1 MNLVSSYLP
10 ARALSFRASQ
20 HMAEH
25 RARQLQFAVMSSAST
40 SRDSAALQRAAG
52 NDNDSRFRLRAGCV
66 LILAAILFFARLGAR
81 ALWSSEFRWAEIAR
95 EMLVTHNY
103 FWPTINGHVYYDK
116 PLGSYWL
123 VIFSASLTGG
133 LNEAATRLPCAI
145 AGLLAVAILM
155 LLVRRLYDARTAILA
170 GVILATSFSFVF
182 FSRHASADVET
193 LTGELA
199 ALLLFNHNEER
210 GGGLWV
216 VGLWLIMAATS
227 LTKGLLGFALPLLVI
242 GVYSCLRDGV
252 VPFYEAISRGS
263 LVERIR
269 RLVERNRWFFN
280 WYTVVAVALGGLVYY
295 LPFQIS
301 SRLMGSEKGLQM
313 VYRENVVRFFHPFD
327 HRGPIYLYVYVIFAL
342 MAPWSALLPAAL
354 VETHALRRA
363 GAEPARADR
372 FALVYFWATFIFF
385 TVSGSRRSY
394 YILPILPAAAILVA
408 RTLAYPRESE
418 LRSMIARRLLTIGY
432 AIVAFSAI
440 AGIVLL
446 IPAWAILPRPYDS
459 FPQLPAEPA
468 FIVFWVVSVAAV
480 VYAIRKFSPSRV
492 AISVGA
498 VAYLAMV
505 YVFIFA
511 MPAAEAYRGEKPFGY
526 AVLNKIGGSTDRLV
540 LFKTE
545 GPLFYLN
552 PPKPIPEFERKQDL
566 QDAIAKGSV
575 RWMIVRRRDMP
586 KLDTPTAVELSE
598 ASYPWETDYNYRN
611 KVVLVRVGSAP

>member
-1 MNLVSSYLP
+1 MV
-10 ARALSFRASQ
+10 
-20 HMAEH
+20 
-25 RARQLQFAVMSSAST
+25 SASA
-40 SRDSAALQRAAG
+40 SRDSAASQPAAG

-123 VIFSASLTGG
+123 VIFSTPLTGG

-145 AGLLAVAILM
+145 AGLLAVALLM
-155 LLVRRLYDARTAILA
+155 LLVRRLYDARAAILA

-199 ALLLFNHNEER
+199 ALLLFNHNEDR

-252 VPFYEAISRGS
+252 VPFFEAISRGTPF
-263 LVERIR
+263 ERVR

-280 WYTVVAVALGGLVYY
+280 WYTVGAVALGGLVYY

-327 HRGPIYLYVYVIFAL
+327 HRGPIYLYVYVIFGL
-342 MAPWSALLPAAL
+342 MAPWSALLPASL
-354 VETHALRRA
+354 VETHGLRRCRRRA
-363 GAEPARADR
+363 CSRGSICVGLFLGDVHIFQRLGIAPQLLHPADSARRGDPGRQNARVSGRITLDDRPPPADYRLCDRCVQRDRRHRPADSGVGDSSASLRRVPATARRIRLHRVLGRIGRRGRATR
-372 FALVYFWATFIFF
+372 FA
-385 TVSGSRRSY
+385 
-394 YILPILPAAAILVA
+394 
-408 RTLAYPRESE
+408 
-418 LRSMIARRLLTIGY
+418 
-432 AIVAFSAI
+432 
-440 AGIVLL
+440 
-446 IPAWAILPRPYDS
+446 
-459 FPQLPAEPA
+459 
-468 FIVFWVVSVAAV
+468 
-480 VYAIRKFSPSRV
+480 
-492 AISVGA
+492 
-498 VAYLAMV
+498 
-505 YVFIFA
+505 
-511 MPAAEAYRGEKPFGY
+511 
-526 AVLNKIGGSTDRLV
+526 N
-540 LFKTE
+540 
-545 GPLFYLN
+545 
-552 PPKPIPEFERKQDL
+552 
-566 QDAIAKGSV
+566 
-575 RWMIVRRRDMP
+575 
-586 KLDTPTAVELSE
+586 
-598 ASYPWETDYNYRN
+598 
-611 KVVLVRVGSAP
+611 SAPLAWRYRWA

>member
-10 ARALSFRASQ
+10 RRALSFRTSQ

-25 RARQLQFAVMSSAST
+25 RARQLQFAVMVSASA
-40 SRDSAALQRAAG
+40 SRDPAASQPAAG

-123 VIFSASLTGG
+123 VIFSTPLTGG

-145 AGLLAVAILM
+145 AGLLAVALLM

-199 ALLLFNHNEER
+199 ALLLFNHNQER

-252 VPFYEAISRGS
+252 VPFFEAISRGS
-263 LVERIR
+263 LVERVR

-280 WYTVVAVALGGLVYY
+280 WYTVVGVALGGLVYY

-327 HRGPIYLYVYVIFAL
+327 HRGPIYLYVYVIFGL

-354 VETHALRRA
+354 VETHGLRRA

-385 TVSGSRRSY
+385 SVSGSRRSY

-408 RTLAYPRESE
+408 RTLAYPGE
-418 LRSMIARRLLTIGY
+418 LRSTIARRLLTIGY

-440 AGIVLL
+440 AGIVML
-446 IPAWAILPRPYDS
+446 IPAWAILPRPYDA
-459 FPQLPAEPA
+459 FPQLPAESA

-480 VYAIRKFSPSRV
+480 VYPIRKFSPARV
-492 AISVGA
+492 AISMGA

-526 AVLNKIGGSTDRLV
+526 AVLNKIGGSTDRVV

-552 PPKPIPEFERKQDL
+552 PPKPIPEFDRKQDL
-566 QDAIAKGSV
+566 QDAIAKGSA

-586 KLDTPTAVELSE
+586 KLDTPTTVELSE